1 VNYSGEKQLFV
12 IMQKILKEY
21 EVHDF
26 SAYYHG
32 SLKFVEKGLKKE
44 KF

>member
-1 VNYSGEKQLFV
+1 MERT
-12 IMQKILKEY
+12 LKEY
-21 EVHDF
+21 ENHDF

-32 SLKFVEKGLKKE
+32 TLKFVEKALRRE